1 MLAATV
7 VTADQNITKE
17 RYHALIEKVFSVY
30 RPILMLD
37 PTTKDVTVEE
47 NWEHEEIN
55 SSVARLE
62 RSVNFRFSG
71 GFARYPSMTED
82 AFIAVV
88 CHEIGHISGGN
99 PKLSIT
105 FDFFGFHVP
114 VGMEDRQHTSVEGEA
129 DYFSTLKCM
138 RRVLGNDENE
148 AIVAHLNVPSPVSE
162 ACNRAHSTRGASQ
175 VCQRSILA
183 SMSLQNSIRMSAPI
197 RAWFNHLIGRKAKL
211 PKFRES
217 PERKLKRLYTSQQH
231 ANEQCRLDTLIAGA
245 LCSKELGA
253 PETDYLT
260 NERACSRS
268 EGYAVGIRPLCW
280 FRPTITNN

>member
-1 MLAATV
+1 MFAATV
-7 VTADQNITKE
+7 GAADQNITKE
-17 RYHALIEKVFSVY
+17 RYHALIEKVFTVY

-71 GFARYPSMTED
+71 GFARFPSMTED

-88 CHEIGHISGGN
+88 CHEIGHILGGA
-99 PKLSIT
+99 PKRQIT
-105 FDFFGFHVP
+105 FDFIGLHVP

-148 AIVAHLNVPSPVSE
+148 AIVASLNVPPPISR
-162 ACNRAHSTRGASQ
+162 ACDRSHSTRSASL

-197 RAWFNHLIGRKAKL
+197 RAWFNRLTCRKAKL
-211 PKFRES
+211 PEFRKS
-217 PERKLKRLYTSQQH
+217 PKRKLKRLYTRHLH

-253 PETDYLT
+253 HETDYLT
-260 NERACSRS
+260 NERVCSRS
-268 EGYAVGIRPLCW
+268 EGYTVGVRPLCW
-280 FRPTITNN
+280 FRPTSADN